1 MTTQMSIRLDS
12 EVKSKITGLAR
23 IEGKRASQVVR
34 ELIENYIRDRDIG
47 AYVDDLWSRA
57 GEKLTSRGVGLEDIE
72 RTIREVRMG
81 KP

>member
-12 EVKSKITGLAR
+12 EVKSKITKLAH

-34 ELIENYIRDRDIG
+34 ELIEKSLRERELG
-47 AYVDDLWSRA
+47 AYVDDLWNRV
-57 GEKLTSRGVGLEDIE
+57 GKKLTSREVALKDIE

-81 KP
+81 KL

>member
-1 MTTQMSIRLDS
+1 MSIRLDS
-12 EVKSKITGLAR
+12 EVKSKITELAR

-34 ELIENYIRDRDIG
+34 ELIESYVRERDIG
-47 AYVDDLWSRA
+47 AYVDDLWSRV
-57 GEKLTSRGVGLEDIE
+57 GTKLTSHGVGLEDIE